1 MVGFGGRGDH
11 FLFSILSDTWGFG
24 GRGAQF
30 CPEGREERGAG
41 IPGVWQVDARCRQRV
56 RLRPG
61 QLGVG
66 RQRSARPCSAGR
78 IQSWGRRCERA
89 RGAGS
94 LRRRRA
100 GAGARGR
107 GRDAERRGLV
117 WVGAGPAAGPAAW
130 AAVETLGSLTASEEE
145 DSAQTMT
152 PVRYP
157 PIYTRYHL

>member
-1 MVGFGGRGDH
+1 MRAFQSRSARGGGRRSRRRRRAGA
-11 FLFSILSDTWGFG
+11 
-24 GRGAQF
+24 GRGAPRA
-30 CPEGREERGAG
+30 CVVGVRG
-41 IPGVWQVDARCRQRV
+41 QD
-56 RLRPG
+56 
-61 QLGVG
+61 VG
-66 RQRSARPCSAGR
+66 G
-78 IQSWGRRCERA
+78 RA

-117 WVGAGPAAGPAAW
+117 WAGAGPAAGPAAW

>member
-1 MVGFGGRGDH
+1 MCTGVRGRD
-11 FLFSILSDTWGFG
+11 
-24 GRGAQF
+24 A
-30 CPEGREERGAG
+30 EG
-41 IPGVWQVDARCRQRV
+41 
-56 RLRPG
+56 
-61 QLGVG
+61 
-66 RQRSARPCSAGR
+66 
-78 IQSWGRRCERA
+78 
-89 RGAGS
+89 
-94 LRRRRA
+94 RRA

-117 WVGAGPAAGPAAW
+117 WAGAGPAAGPAAW

>member
-1 MVGFGGRGDH
+1 MNGSGAPGAFVVDVRGRD
-11 FLFSILSDTWGFG
+11 
-24 GRGAQF
+24 A
-30 CPEGREERGAG
+30 EG
-41 IPGVWQVDARCRQRV
+41 
-56 RLRPG
+56 
-61 QLGVG
+61 
-66 RQRSARPCSAGR
+66 
-78 IQSWGRRCERA
+78 RA

-117 WVGAGPAAGPAAW
+117 WAGAGPAAGPAAW
-130 AAVETLGSLTASEEE
+130 GAMETLGSLTASEEE

-152 PVRYP
+152 PVRFP